1 MIRDGII
8 GRKNRREDS
17 PILNIHGLPS
27 RSSFLWLLL
36 ALLAIGATYARAQ
49 ERLRMATTTSV
60 RDSGLMPYLLPHFE
74 RLCGCKVDV
83 IAVGTGEALKI
94 ASNGDVDMVLVHAP
108 DSEKKFVDDGHGIDR
123 KTFMVNDFVVL
134 GPASD
139 PARIREIK
147 DASRAMKMISESGAS
162 FISRGDN
169 SGTNRKEQALW
180 AKAGI
185 KPRGSWY
192 LDIGQGMGAALTMAS
207 EKQAYTLSDRGTYL
221 ARRSNLR
228 LRVLVEGDPAL
239 INYYSAIL
247 VNPARFPSIN
257 SRLALRLIDWLCS
270 PEGQDLIG
278 NYIVD
283 GHQLFKPIYGK

>member
-1 MIRDGII
+1 MTPDGII
-8 GRKNRREDS
+8 ERKKRREDG

-27 RSSFLWLLL
+27 RTLFISLFLGFLLL
-36 ALLAIGATYARAQ
+36 GGTCGRAQ

-108 DSEKKFVDDGHGIDR
+108 ESEKKFVDDGYGINR
-123 KTFMVNDFVVL
+123 KTFMANDFVIL
-134 GPASD
+134 GPGSD
-139 PARIREIK
+139 PARIRGMK
-147 DASRAMKMISESGAS
+147 DASRAMTMISKSGAF
-162 FISRGDN
+162 FISRGDA

-180 AKAGI
+180 TEAGI
-185 KPRGSWY
+185 KPQGSWY
-192 LDIGQGMGAALTMAS
+192 LEIGQGMGAALTMAS

-221 ARRSNLR
+221 ARRNNLR

-239 INYYSAIL
+239 INYYSAIQ
-247 VNPARFPSIN
+247 VNPARFHSIN
-257 SRLALRLIDWLCS
+257 SRLARRLIDWLCS
-270 PEGQDLIG
+270 PEGQNLIG

-283 GHQLFKPIYGK
+283 GHQLFKPIYGR